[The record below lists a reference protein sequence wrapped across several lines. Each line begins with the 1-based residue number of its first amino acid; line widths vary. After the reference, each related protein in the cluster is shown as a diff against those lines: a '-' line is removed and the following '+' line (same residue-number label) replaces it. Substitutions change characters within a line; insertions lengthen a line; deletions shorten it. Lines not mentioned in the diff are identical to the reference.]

1 MKKSATVVTNDPN
14 IAEFVLTMQGEVDA
28 FATITPAYLRLYGNA
43 GEKISGKVVI
53 LLSEKYP
60 FNILEAKA
68 QDGQNIKFNIEKNLK
83 GNEPGYIL
91 TVENLMEQE
100 GRYYDTIHLKT
111 DNNIKPF
118 ITVKVYGNIFE
129 KPDDRKK
136 TKQIQNN

>member
-1 MKKSATVVTNDPN
+1 MKKSAIVVTNDPN
-14 IAEFVLTMQGEVDA
+14 TAEFELTMQGEVDA

-68 QDGQNIKFNIEKNLK
+68 QDGQNIKFNIEKDLK
-83 GNEPGYIL
+83 GNEPGYTL

-100 GRYYDTIHLKT
+100 GRYYDTIQLKT

-136 TKQIQNN
+136 TNPIQNN